1 MDEWDERDGR
11 AGLPDGVALVLGQR
25 ETWAEPP
32 PEMEAAV
39 RAALL
44 RERANA
50 GATSVD
56 VSGIALERTDVSG
69 GSGAAR
75 PPDDEMSAARDR
87 RGRRLGSASG
97 SRPNGRLLLVAA
109 ALMGVA
115 AVGTAVVIS
124 QTGQDSTVVALT
136 PTELAPD
143 ASGTA
148 ELSETPSGFSIEL
161 DIDGLP
167 PAAEGSYYQAW
178 LKNADGELVTIG
190 TFHARDGSDDVI
202 LWSGVD
208 PADYPTLTVT
218 LQREGEGA
226 QSSGQVVLTGSLG

>member
-87 RGRRLGSASG
+87 RGR
-97 SRPNGRLLLVAA
+97 LLLVAA

-136 PTELAPD
+136 PTDLAPD

-148 ELSETPSGFSIEL
+148 ELSERPSGFSIEL
-161 DIDGLP
+161 DIDALP

>member
-87 RGRRLGSASG
+87 R
-97 SRPNGRLLLVAA
+97 GRLLLVAA

>member
-87 RGRRLGSASG
+87 RGR
-97 SRPNGRLLLVAA
+97 LLLVAA

-148 ELSETPSGFSIEL
+148 ELSERPSGFSIEL
-161 DIDGLP
+161 DIDALP

>member
-1 MDEWDERDGR
+1 MH
-11 AGLPDGVALVLGQR
+11 
-25 ETWAEPP
+25 
-32 PEMEAAV
+32 
-39 RAALL
+39 
-44 RERANA
+44 
-50 GATSVD
+50 
-56 VSGIALERTDVSG
+56 
-69 GSGAAR
+69 
-75 PPDDEMSAARDR
+75 
-87 RGRRLGSASG
+87 GRRTTRCLRLGTAG
-97 SRPNGRLLLVAA
+97 

-148 ELSETPSGFSIEL
+148 ELSERPSGFSIEL

>member
-44 RERANA
+44 RERADA

-87 RGRRLGSASG
+87 R
-97 SRPNGRLLLVAA
+97 GRLLLVAA

-148 ELSETPSGFSIEL
+148 ELSERPSGFSIEL
-161 DIDGLP
+161 DIDALP

>member
-44 RERANA
+44 RERADA

-87 RGRRLGSASG
+87 R
-97 SRPNGRLLLVAA
+97 GRLLLVAA

-148 ELSETPSGFSIEL
+148 ELSERPSGFSIEL